1 MDTRLKI
8 IKKRSDNFET
18 LLEDIVVSNSAID
31 RCELSEKL
39 MALFDAHTRDV
50 VFYFEQCVKYQR
62 NLRKNNSMSNLKTT
76 KNGKK

>member
-1 MDTRLKI
+1 MRI
-8 IKKRSDNFET
+8 IKKRSDEFEDI
-18 LLEDIVVSNSAID
+18 LEDIVVSNSAID

-39 MALFDAHTRDV
+39 VALFDAHTRDI